1 MSDVRLSVILPGYNE
16 SHAVAAAVGRYVAAL
31 EGGGMSDFELVV
43 VDDGSTDGMG
53 ELADRLADRHARV
66 RVIHMERNSGQVAC
80 ILRGFREA
88 RGRVLT
94 HNGMDLPFDPGDT
107 PAAMAAIDGGADVVV
122 VQRRTRESY
131 GMVRKIV
138 SWTNV
143 LLVRLLFGSR
153 FRDHNFVQ
161 FFRREVVE
169 SVPVLSNGVSTVTV
183 ELIVRAVRMGYAG
196 VAIDAEY
203 HQRTTGKSTV
213 TLRKVGHA
221 FLQVMHLWRL
231 MRRGG
236 RRRRSRTNAGGVS

>member
-1 MSDVRLSVILPGYNE
+1 
-16 SHAVAAAVGRYVAAL
+16 
-31 EGGGMSDFELVV
+31 
-43 VDDGSTDGMG
+43 MG

-88 RGRVLT
+88 HGRVLT
-94 HNGMDLPFDPGDT
+94 HNGMDLPFDPADT

-131 GMVRKIV
+131 GIARKVV
-138 SWTNV
+138 SWANV

-161 FFRREVVE
+161 FYRREVVQ

-183 ELIVRAVRMGYAG
+183 EMILRAVRTGYAVVG
-196 VAIDAEY
+196 IDAEY
-203 HQRTTGKSTV
+203 HERKTGKSTV
-213 TLRKVGHA
+213 TLRKVVHA
-221 FLQVMHLWRL
+221 FGQVMHLRL
-231 MRRGG
+231 LLCTSPRK
-236 RRRRSRTNAGGVS
+236 RRRSSKNAGAVS